1 MMYLPLPH
9 TLHLPHTPHPSPL
22 HRVNHSKNA
31 IVKPQGPTAQE
42 TKRDVDEAMKKVK
55 ETMMAIEASVV
66 VPEVEVPVVATR
78 GHQRHDDA
86 EIPTAMF
93 LAAPAIALANGA
105 SKPMGHTAPPQ
116 DPTSQ
121 ETKRDVDEAMKKV
134 KEAMMAIEARV
145 VVPEVQVPVAAIRR
159 PPRT

>member
-1 MMYLPLPH
+1 MCKSC
-9 TLHLPHTPHPSPL
+9 TLL
-22 HRVNHSKNA
+22 A
-31 IVKPQGPTAQE
+31 
-42 TKRDVDEAMKKVK
+42 
-55 ETMMAIEASVV
+55 
-66 VPEVEVPVVATR
+66 
-78 GHQRHDDA
+78 A

-121 ETKRDVDEAMKKV
+121 ETKKDVDEAMKKV

-145 VVPEVQVPVAAIRR
+145 LVPEVQVPVAAIRAHQR
-159 PPRT
+159 HDQGTQCVCGVMHL